1 MYANLMTKKIVMTKT
16 EAKAAGKPNTTE
28 YNALLDLM
36 KNFPGFQMEIVKSTA
51 KKVDRFKGLNYDY
64 MEDYIKKH
72 PLEVDVEMD
81 DGKTEAKSALEVFY
95 GLRGLDKDGKK
106 VGMAASATYGEIKMW
121 FLTQFPE
128 IEKMGENVDKIIDA
142 ARKARADK
150 KNAA

>member
-1 MYANLMTKKIVMTKT
+1 MFANLITKKIEMSKT

-51 KKVDRFKGLNYDY
+51 KKVDRFKGLDYDY
-64 MEDYIKKH
+64 MENYIKSH
-72 PLEVDVEMD
+72 NSELLEI
-81 DGKTEAKSALEVFY
+81 FY
-95 GLRGLDKDGKK
+95 ELRGLDEDGKK
-106 VGMAASATYGEIKMW
+106 VSMAASATYGEVKMW

-128 IEKMGENVDKIIDA
+128 IEKMGESVDKIIDA

>member
-1 MYANLMTKKIVMTKT
+1 M
-16 EAKAAGKPNTTE
+16 
-28 YNALLDLM
+28 
-36 KNFPGFQMEIVKSTA
+36 
-51 KKVDRFKGLNYDY
+51 KVDRFKGLNYDY
-64 MEDYIKKH
+64 MENYIKKH

-81 DGKTEAKSALEVFY
+81 DGKTETKSALEVFY

-106 VGMAASATYGEIKMW
+106 VGMAASATYGEVKMW

-128 IEKMGENVDKIIDA
+128 IEKMGESVDKIIDA

>member
-64 MEDYIKKH
+64 MEDYIKSH
-72 PLEVDVEMD
+72 NSELLEI
-81 DGKTEAKSALEVFY
+81 FY
-95 GLRGLDKDGKK
+95 ELRGLDEDGKK
-106 VGMAASATYGEIKMW
+106 VSMAASATYGEVKMW

-128 IEKMGENVDKIIDA
+128 IEKMGESVDKIIDA

>member
-51 KKVDRFKGLNYDY
+51 KKVDRFKGLDYDY
-64 MEDYIKKH
+64 MENYIKSH
-72 PLEVDVEMD
+72 NSELLEI
-81 DGKTEAKSALEVFY
+81 FY
-95 GLRGLDKDGKK
+95 ELRGLDEDGKK
-106 VGMAASATYGEIKMW
+106 VSMAASATYGEVKMW